1 LNPTL
6 KSISAGFEVRDLNE
20 LPYLLAKI
28 RNKEAKMDQK
38 EVEEFL
44 KKYTAHVI
52 YKEGKEQ
59 FVDEFKAFVDFC
71 TSK

>member
-1 LNPTL
+1 
-6 KSISAGFEVRDLNE
+6 LNE

-28 RNKEAKMDQK
+28 RNKEAKIDQK

-59 FVDEFKAFVDFC
+59 FIDEFKAFVDFC